1 MDYEKKEQYRTLRV
15 IGTVITAAALI
26 AVLACLVIASI
37 RSSQASEQLAR
48 LSDKGAEAMPMP
60 EQPDPIAVDGDIPE
74 YDFYEDILW
83 VTESAYADAYN
94 HYMNG
99 YASAEE
105 LGEESVLEAFNRQVI
120 DEAHGE
126 ALELINVMKA
136 LVPDLK
142 QKDPLPRTEATA
154 FTDALSMLDEL
165 TDVTDSYGSA
175 GTRAVRDELEARSS
189 MRLPLSVT
197 AVIVGVFFVF
207 VIAST
212 LIGTKQQ
219 QLLAEGRRY
228 RRGTT
233 VQQ

>member
-1 MDYEKKEQYRTLRV
+1 MEYEKKERYRTLKI
-15 IGTVITAAALI
+15 IGTVVTAAALI
-26 AVLACLVIASI
+26 AVLACLVIASL
-37 RSSQASEQLAR
+37 RSSKASEQLSK
-48 LSDKGAEAMPMP
+48 LGEKGTQAMPKP

-105 LGEESVLEAFNRQVI
+105 LGEEGILEAFNRQLI
-120 DEAHGE
+120 DEAHDE
-126 ALELINVMKA
+126 ALELIKAMKT

-154 FTDALSMLDEL
+154 FTDALSMLDEI

-175 GTRAVRDELEARSS
+175 GTRAVRDELEARTS
-189 MRLPLSVT
+189 MRIPLSMT
-197 AVIVGVFFVF
+197 AVIVGVFFIY
-207 VIAST
+207 VIASII
-212 LIGTKQQ
+212 IGTKQQ
-219 QLLAEGRRY
+219 QILSEGRRY
-228 RRGTT
+228 RRTT
-233 VQQ
+233 TSTQ